1 MFQEFSL
8 KIQEIEKKA
17 FDQNKS
23 ETDDLKRQLN
33 DYKAVNLIT

>member
-17 FDQNKS
+17 YDKNKI

-33 DYKAVNLIT
+33 DFKAVNLIT